1 MTLFEQIM
9 EGVTDDE
16 RELLRD
22 DAVLSPLID
31 ASKRVSDDP
40 DGFDAALV
48 LMLKRHPD
56 GSVTF
61 CVDSCSRVTKA
72 GAIAMLRG
80 AADALEE
87 SNV

>member
-16 RELLRD
+16 RERLRG
-22 DAVLSPLID
+22 DAVLSPFID
-31 ASKRVSDDP
+31 ASKRISDDP
-40 DGFDAALV
+40 DGYDVALI

-80 AADALEE
+80 AAEALEE
-87 SNV
+87 TP